1 MTLLSPCHELSALVW
16 DLRQHLE
23 VLVYR
28 LEVQQLLLA
37 ASRTTHVARAIA
49 DVEETTE
56 KIAKLE
62 QALANSSAASARLHD
77 IETPT
82 TLEGLAEVCDR
93 EHGFSLQDHRTALVT
108 LGSQVEELVRSNKDL
123 ARKVM
128 QAREV
133 ISTLAPQA
141 DTYSATGAPAQAT
154 RPALKL
160 NRTV

>member
-49 DVEETTE
+49 DVEETTAL
-56 KIAKLE
+56 IASLE
-62 QALANSSAASARLHD
+62 TDLARAAAASAKLHD
-77 IETPT
+77 VEPLT
-82 TLEGLAEVCDR
+82 TLESLAEVCDQ
-93 EHGFSLQDHRTALVT
+93 EHGFSLKDHRTALVT

-141 DTYSATGAPAQAT
+141 DTYSATGAPAQTT

>member
-49 DVEETTE
+49 DVEETTAL
-56 KIAKLE
+56 IASLE
-62 QALANSSAASARLHD
+62 ADLARAVAASAKLHD
-77 IETPT
+77 VEPLT
-82 TLEGLAEVCDR
+82 TLESLAEVCDQ
-93 EHGFSLQDHRTALVT
+93 EHGFSLKDHRNALVT

-141 DTYSATGAPAQAT
+141 DTYSATGAPAQTT